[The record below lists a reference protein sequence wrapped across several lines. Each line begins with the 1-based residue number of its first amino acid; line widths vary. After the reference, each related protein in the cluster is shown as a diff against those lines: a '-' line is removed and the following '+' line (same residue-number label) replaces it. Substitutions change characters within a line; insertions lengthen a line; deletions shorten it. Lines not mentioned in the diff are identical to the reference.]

1 MKDDLFT
8 RWPQHCKKK
17 IREVSHW
24 LLRRSILLFLIVLH
38 DGVLLLSSKR
48 FQTFFFL
55 SSLEHMELSMRKLRH
70 YLSENATCYKVIM
83 SQKNASFF
91 YDGCLLHWAHET
103 GLNYSN
109 RSHISRSSLAC
120 FIGSPMQ
127 KKKKKLQATSLF
139 HFGCSAWNSDL
150 DEAIKRY
157 GWATLLTVNC
167 PTSF

>member
-1 MKDDLFT
+1 MECCCFL
-8 RWPQHCKKK
+8 PN
-17 IREVSHW
+17 VSR
-24 LLRRSILLFLIVLH
+24 L
-38 DGVLLLSSKR
+38 
-48 FQTFFFL
+48 FFL

-91 YDGCLLHWAHET
+91 FYDGCLLQWAHET

-167 PTSF
+167 PTSFWGGGDSWSKMRAAMWRKWS